1 MGKDFSIGIKFLKQL
16 KGLIK
21 KDLISFFPYFFV
33 GVLLIVLPSFMSPY
47 LIYISSKILIYAIFA
62 MGLNLL
68 LGYTGL
74 VSMGHASFF
83 GTAVYTVAFLT
94 IHLKIESFWLI
105 AILGILSSLL
115 IAALFGLFIVHL
127 SGAYFLLIT
136 LALSQLL
143 FSIVWKW
150 RALTG
155 GDDGLPGIPRPDLR
169 IPLSM
174 ENDINFY
181 YFVLIFFLF
190 CFFLLYKFINSPFGR
205 ALVGIRENESRMRI
219 LGFNT
224 WWYKYVSFILSGGF
238 GGIGGVLYGHLI
250 GIAYPGDIGMM
261 ASVMVLFMVILGS
274 PGTLSC
280 PIIGAALLTSVEHTI
295 STFMPERWPLIL
307 GAAFVLVSMYF
318 KGGLGIYL
326 IKYWKKIKFRYGSF
340 KD

>member
-1 MGKDFSIGIKFLKQL
+1 
-16 KGLIK
+16 
-21 KDLISFFPYFFV
+21 
-33 GVLLIVLPSFMSPY
+33 
-47 LIYISSKILIYAIFA
+47 

-94 IHLKIESFWLI
+94 VHFKMENFWLI
-105 AILGILSSLL
+105 ALLGILSAFF

-136 LALSQLL
+136 LGLSQLL

-150 RALTG
+150 RSLTG
-155 GDDGLPGIPRPDLR
+155 GDDGLPGIPRPDLS
-169 IPLSM
+169 IPISM
-174 ENDINFY
+174 GNDTNFY
-181 YFVLIFFLF
+181 YFVLIFFIL
-190 CFFLLYKFINSPFGR
+190 CFLLLYKLINSPFGH
-205 ALVGIRENESRMRI
+205 AIVGIRENESRMRI
-219 LGFNT
+219 LGYNT
-224 WWYKYVSFILSGGF
+224 WWYKYVSFIISGFF
-238 GGIGGVLYGHLI
+238 GGIGGVLYAHLI

-295 STFMPERWPLIL
+295 STYMPERWPLIL
-307 GAAFVLVSMYF
+307 GGAFVLVSMYF
-318 KGGLGIYL
+318 RGGLGIYL
-326 IKYWKKIKFRYGSF
+326 IKYWNKIKSRYGSI
-340 KD
+340 KN

>member
-1 MGKDFSIGIKFLKQL
+1 MKPLKSFSKEELLSFSPYLFIGI
-16 KGLIK
+16 
-21 KDLISFFPYFFV
+21 
-33 GVLLIVLPSFMSPY
+33 LLALLPLFMSPY
-47 LIYISSKILIYAIFA
+47 LIYLSSKILIYAIFA
-62 MGLNLL
+62 MGLNLV

-94 IHLKIESFWLI
+94 VHFKMENFWLV
-105 AILGILSSLL
+105 ALLGILSALF

-136 LALSQLL
+136 LGLSQLL

-155 GDDGLPGIPRPDLR
+155 GDDGLPGIPRPDLG

-174 ENDINFY
+174 GSDTNFY
-181 YFVLIFFLF
+181 YFVFIFFIC
-190 CFFLLYKFINSPFGR
+190 CFLLLYKFINSPFGH

-219 LGFNT
+219 LGYNT

-238 GGIGGVLYGHLI
+238 GGIGGVLYAHLI

-280 PIIGAALLTSVEHTI
+280 PLIGAALLASVEHII

-307 GAAFVLVSMYF
+307 GSAFVLVSMYF
-318 KGGLGIYL
+318 RGGLGIYL
-326 IKYWKKIKFRYGSF
+326 IKYWKKIKSRYGSF

>member
-1 MGKDFSIGIKFLKQL
+1 MEKDFSFEVKYLKRL
-16 KGLIK
+16 EKLIK
-21 KDLISFFPYFFV
+21 KDLFPFLPYLFV
-33 GVLLIVLPSFMSPY
+33 GLLLILLPLFLSSY
-47 LIYISSKILIYAIFA
+47 LIYLSSKILIYAIFA

-94 IHLKIESFWLI
+94 VHFKIESFWLT
-105 AILGILSSLL
+105 AFFGILSSLF

-136 LALSQLL
+136 LGLSQLL

-155 GDDGLPGIPRPDLR
+155 GDDGLPGIPRPELG

-174 ENDINFY
+174 GNDTTFY
-181 YFVLIFFLF
+181 YFVLIFFF
-190 CFFLLYKFINSPFGR
+190 ICFFFLYKFINSPFGR

-219 LGFNT
+219 LGYNT

-238 GGIGGVLYGHLI
+238 GGVGGVLYAHLI

-274 PGTLSC
+274 PGTLLC
-280 PIIGAALLTSVEHTI
+280 PIIGSALLTSVEHTI

-307 GAAFVLVSMYF
+307 GGAFVLVSMYF
-318 KGGLGIYL
+318 KGGIGIYL
-326 IKYWKKIKFRYGSF
+326 IRYWKRIKSSYGSF